1 MYAAGKGVG
10 IDLKLALSYF
20 EKYINNVETHDF
32 ILADSVKCLTDI
44 LWERLTTQDN
54 NLIEI
59 NIKTEKDIDD
69 CKKCL
74 NYIKKSIT
82 YLEEMI
88 EDDDYDWAEFY
99 YDLAY
104 MYALGSRFL
113 PGGYKLYH
121 NKASDNFEKA
131 CNIDSSYEN
140 LEITIVNSLY
150 SLSYLFKD
158 EFKIAK
164 KVYPFDQSK
173 DRVVQGNV
181 ITIDK
186 FKKHKKEKF
195 DDAWVDNKL
204 KQGESLTL
212 EFKERIYFVHNNE
225 NNSRDVIIN
234 ASSLKIAR
242 LVCGFLN
249 STIYENAYIIFGVS
263 DNAEII
269 DKDDSGVKADLT
281 FFEKDF
287 KNKTEKDFKII
298 DRIIQN
304 LREKLCFLLEKQNV
318 ASYINFHEKLYR
330 KQIRLVI
337 IEIKKSNQPIFIK
350 YNSKIFSRAS
360 EHKQEPKR
368 KPEIF
373 NEEEYTNGLFVR
385 SSRDID
391 YFKGNDLYEF
401 FKINFGNTE
410 VDEDY

>member
-1 MYAAGKGVG
+1 M
-10 IDLKLALSYF
+10 
-20 EKYINNVETHDF
+20 
-32 ILADSVKCLTDI
+32 
-44 LWERLTTQDN
+44 R
-54 NLIEI
+54 
-59 NIKTEKDIDD
+59 
-69 CKKCL
+69 
-74 NYIKKSIT
+74 
-82 YLEEMI
+82 
-88 EDDDYDWAEFY
+88 
-99 YDLAY
+99 
-104 MYALGSRFL
+104 
-113 PGGYKLYH
+113 
-121 NKASDNFEKA
+121 
-131 CNIDSSYEN
+131 
-140 LEITIVNSLY
+140 
-150 SLSYLFKD
+150 
-158 EFKIAK
+158 
-164 KVYPFDQSK
+164 
-173 DRVVQGNV
+173 
-181 ITIDK
+181 
-186 FKKHKKEKF
+186 
-195 DDAWVDNKL
+195 VDNKL

-391 YFKGNDLYEF
+391 YLKGNDLYEF
-401 FKINFGNTE
+401 FKINFGNTG